1 MFHVV
6 EKDETLGLL
15 AKKFGVTVAEFMAA
29 NPDIKNADLIR
40 RGQRLVIPQR
50 TQTSSSAEPEKV
62 SAGTY
67 MVRSGDSMAKIAS
80 HFALKTAE
88 LISAN
93 PQVADPRLIRPG
105 ELINIPGKASAKG
118 VDLVTMPPK
127 KGRPL
132 WLVVAEREMAT
143 GIDEIPGTG
152 NNPRILEYHLTTTL
166 PGSMASQ
173 DETPWCSSFVNW
185 SFVQAGIRGTNS
197 AGARSWL
204 KWGEPI
210 DRPKRGAVTVFSRG
224 SNQALGHVGF
234 YWEQSGDRIL
244 VLGGNQG
251 NQVSI
256 KGYQKKDL
264 LGFRWPGA

>member
-1 MFHVV
+1 
-6 EKDETLGLL
+6 
-15 AKKFGVTVAEFMAA
+15 
-29 NPDIKNADLIR
+29 
-40 RGQRLVIPQR
+40 
-50 TQTSSSAEPEKV
+50 
-62 SAGTY
+62 
-67 MVRSGDSMAKIAS
+67 
-80 HFALKTAE
+80 

-105 ELINIPGKASAKG
+105 ELINIPGKASAKS
-118 VDLVTMPPK
+118 VDIVTLPPK

-143 GIDEIPGTG
+143 GIDEVLGSG

-185 SFVQAGIRGTNS
+185 SIVQAGIRGTNS

-204 KWGEPI
+204 KWGQPI
-210 DRPKRGAVTVFSRG
+210 DQPKRGAVTVFRRG
-224 SNQALGHVGF
+224 SDPALGHVGF
-234 YWEQSGDRIL
+234 YWEPSGDRIL

-256 KGYQKKDL
+256 KGYRKADL
-264 LGFRWPGA
+264 LGFRWPSA

>member
-6 EKDETLGLL
+6 EKDETLGLI

-29 NPDIKNADLIR
+29 NPDIENADRIF
-40 RGQRLVIPQR
+40 RGQQLVIPQR
-50 TQTSSSAEPEKV
+50 TQASSAAEPEKV

-80 HFALKTAE
+80 HFGLKTAE
-88 LISAN
+88 LIAAN
-93 PQVADPRLIRPG
+93 PQVVDPRLIRPG
-105 ELINIPGKASAKG
+105 ELIIIPGMTSAKS
-118 VDLVTMPPK
+118 VDVVTMPPK
-127 KGRPL
+127 KGRPS

-210 DRPKRGAVTVFSRG
+210 DRPKRGAVTIFSRG

-234 YWEQSGDRIL
+234 YWEQSGDRVL
-244 VLGGNQG
+244 VLGGNQD

-256 KGYQKKDL
+256 KGYLKKDL
-264 LGFRWPGA
+264 LGLRWPGT